1 MINKIEI
8 IYLLIYISKQMMN
21 KVKFNYIPDELQ
33 IFNKLPY
40 DLHRYIYGF
49 ISYDV
54 INSIFYK
61 YNWYE
66 IFEYIGNSYSYE
78 YLIKKINCLL
88 PKLYFYIYEITDSD
102 MYTVGFYEEKVKAS
116 IWGRRYIWYE
126 DCINEENTIYLI
138 IEKID
143 DYITSK
149 HYNEEV
155 LFKINK
161 NISLILKEINKNQE
175 INEEINET
183 DEYFINLSKEMNYI
197 VDFIK

>member
-1 MINKIEI
+1 MRKVNFYKI
-8 IYLLIYISKQMMN
+8 SS
-21 KVKFNYIPDELQ
+21 ELE
-33 IFNKLPY
+33 IFNKLPS
-40 DLHRYIYGF
+40 DLHGYIYGF

-66 IFEYIGNSYSYE
+66 IFEYIGYSYSYE
-78 YLIKKINCLL
+78 HLIEKLNYLL
-88 PKLYFYIYEITDSD
+88 PNKTDKFQITNSD
-102 MYTVGFYEEKVKAS
+102 MYSVGFYEEKVKAS

-126 DCINEENTIYLI
+126 DCINEENTINLI
-138 IEKID
+138 IDKID

-161 NISLILKEINKNQE
+161 KISLLLKEIIQDEELKE
-175 INEEINET
+175 DDPYIIGLSNEMIRIVN
-183 DEYFINLSKEMNYI
+183 FIE
-197 VDFIK
+197 

>member
-1 MINKIEI
+1 
-8 IYLLIYISKQMMN
+8 MN
-21 KVKFNYIPDELQ
+21 KVKFNYIPDKLE

-66 IFEYIGNSYSYE
+66 IFEYIGYSYSYE
-78 YLIKKINCLL
+78 YLIEKINDLL
-88 PKLYFYIYEITDSD
+88 PNKTDKFQITSSD
-102 MYTVGFYEEKVKAS
+102 MYSVGFYEEKVKAS

-126 DCINEENTIYLI
+126 DCINEEKTINLL

-143 DYITSK
+143 DYIRSI

-155 LFKINK
+155 LFKMNKKISLVLK
-161 NISLILKEINKNQE
+161 NIIENEKCNPLQNNPYLINISN
-175 INEEINET
+175 
-183 DEYFINLSKEMNYI
+183 EMNTL
-197 VDFIK
+197 VNFVK